1 MCPMC
6 YALNFIIE
14 HWKDLACYSS
24 AFAKFQ
30 VMSLIKWLHFH
41 GTNKFKNI
49 HLWEQALRVF
59 LILYSHLDMKSWH
72 QVIFYKYCE
81 NNQEALLT

>member
-14 HWKDLACYSS
+14 HWEDLACYSS
-24 AFAKFQ
+24 AFGKFQ
-30 VMSLIKWLHFH
+30 VISLIKLLYFH
-41 GTNKFKNI
+41 DTNKFKNI
-49 HLWEQALRVF
+49 YLREQALRVF

-72 QVIFYKYCE
+72 QVIFLQVLWE
-81 NNQEALLT
+81 